1 MLRLRSCCIV
11 ARLIS
16 PPSASSIPPL
26 HRLLS
31 TTVPVPANPG
41 FAVEEYLVDTCG
53 LTRAQALKAS
63 AKLSHLKSPAKPDAV
78 LAFLAGLGLSAA
90 DVAALVARDPKFL
103 CAGVE
108 TTLSPIVVE
117 LTGLGLSPSDI
128 ARLLT
133 LAANTHFRNKSVVS
147 KVRYYL
153 RLFGSLEE
161 FLRALKHN
169 HNLLSHNLE
178 TVVKRNVGLLQECTL
193 GVCDIGKLCTTLPRM
208 LTANVEQIRAMV
220 ASAEGL
226 GVPRGSGMFRQA
238 LRSVAFLSEEKIA
251 ARTDYLKK
259 TFRWSDAE
267 VGIAVSK
274 GPVVLVSSK
283 DLLKRR
289 SEFLISEVGL
299 EPAYIAR
306 HPSLLSYSLEG
317 RLRPRYYVMKFLTEN
332 RLLKRHTC
340 YYTFAKAT
348 EMEFLDKFI
357 CPYKEAAPHL
367 AEDYAAA
374 CKGEVPTRF
383 RFT

>member
-147 KVRYYL
+147 KV
-153 RLFGSLEE
+153 
-161 FLRALKHN
+161 
-169 HNLLSHNLE
+169 
-178 TVVKRNVGLLQECTL
+178 GLLQECTL

-220 ASAEGL
+220 ASAERL

-267 VGIAVSK
+267 VGIAV
-274 GPVVLVSSK
+274 
-283 DLLKRR
+283 
-289 SEFLISEVGL
+289 
-299 EPAYIAR
+299 
-306 HPSLLSYSLEG
+306 
-317 RLRPRYYVMKFLTEN
+317 
-332 RLLKRHTC
+332 
-340 YYTFAKAT
+340 
-348 EMEFLDKFI
+348 
-357 CPYKEAAPHL
+357 
-367 AEDYAAA
+367 
-374 CKGEVPTRF
+374 
-383 RFT
+383 